1 MFGIGDKV
9 WYVSAFAN
17 GTGCTCYAAVVTSV
31 EDGLYTITEV
41 LEEGS
46 SHTNIHTPRTE
57 TMKEREEYYDGI
69 LLHNRELLPRG

>member
-1 MFGIGDKV
+1 MFGVGDKV
-9 WYVSAFAN
+9 WYISGFEN

-41 LEEGS
+41 LEEGCLY
-46 SHTNIHTPRTE
+46 TPRTE

-69 LLHNRELLPRG
+69 LLHNRELLPRE

>member
-9 WYVSAFAN
+9 WYVSGIAN

-31 EDGLYTITEV
+31 ENGLYTITEV

-46 SHTNIHTPRTE
+46 SHTPRTE

-69 LLHNRELLPRG
+69 LLHNRELSPRE

>member
-1 MFGIGDKV
+1 MSMFGIGDKV

-41 LEEGS
+41 LEEG
-46 SHTNIHTPRTE
+46 TPRTE

-69 LLHNRELLPRG
+69 LLHNRDLLPRG